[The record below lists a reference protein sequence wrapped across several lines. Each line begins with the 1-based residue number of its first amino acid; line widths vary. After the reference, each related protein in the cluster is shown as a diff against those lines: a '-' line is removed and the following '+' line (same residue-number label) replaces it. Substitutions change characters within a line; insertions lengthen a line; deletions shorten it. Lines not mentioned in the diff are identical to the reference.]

1 MLPPLSALRCFDV
14 AARSENFS
22 IAADKLRLTPSAVSH
37 QIKALETFLGQPL
50 FIRIQR
56 RTQLTD
62 AGRAYA
68 ARIETIFQEL
78 EEATKE
84 FLRSSAHI
92 RLMVRVPPSL
102 ANSWLMP
109 LLAEFIRRHPNVEVQ
124 VLTDGGA
131 SGKSVDCEIRY
142 GQSKWPGV
150 VAELLWTERLY
161 PMVGPDGPKI
171 TTPGDLEGVTLI
183 HTRSRHH
190 GWAELLAAHDLIKDP
205 EKTGIEFDRSVL
217 ALEAAASGMG
227 VVLESPLIA
236 RRLIESG
243 ALSMPLPEVGIEDE
257 AYYFVTGQ
265 AGLSK
270 AASLFKEW
278 LLEHVPAQHAIA

>member
-50 FIRIQR
+50 FIRVQR
-56 RTQLTD
+56 RMQLTD
-62 AGRAYA
+62 AGRTYA
-68 ARIETIFQEL
+68 ARIETIFQDV
-78 EEATKE
+78 EEATKG
-84 FLRSSAHI
+84 FLRSSAHV

-102 ANSWLMP
+102 ANSWLVP
-109 LLAEFIRRHPNVEVQ
+109 LLAEFIRRHPNIEIQ
-124 VLTDGGA
+124 VLTDGGS
-131 SGKSVDCEIRY
+131 SGKPVDCEIRY

-150 VAELLWTERLY
+150 VAESFWTERLF
-161 PMVGPDGPKI
+161 PLVGPDGPKI
-171 TTPGDLEGVTLI
+171 ATLADLAGATLI

-190 GWAELLAAHDLIKDP
+190 GWADLLSAYRLTKDA

-217 ALEAAASGMG
+217 ALEAASSGMG

-243 ALSMPLPEVGIEDE
+243 ALFMPLPDVSIEDE

-270 AASLFKEW
+270 AAALFKEW
-278 LLEHVPAQHAIA
+278 LLEHIPT